1 MLQDRDR
8 QVQEADEK
16 LAYYEDMATTFRAK
30 VQVLEDEATYHKNKW
45 TQLESMRRQD
55 MIGRASQ
62 AVQVLELEKK
72 VVDSH
77 ELAKQLQQQ
86 LLASHV
92 EKMQLDA
99 TLTRQAQRIQLLE
112 DKTNDQDKAVQA
124 ALCQHQESL
133 VAEKTRTQQVE
144 AEVVQL
150 QRLRQVDQEQIQH
163 LTKDMEKVQ
172 ADKATAEAQLR
183 SAHSALHDKD
193 QSISALVEKV
203 SALGQHL
210 KDVQESHARMVDASV
225 HQANSTADSM
235 HQIQNLQVQ
244 IVQLS
249 RARNQCIEW
258 KARHSDR
265 WDADRT
271 TWLAQV
277 TWLQLKV
284 HCQTS
289 QIARLRLQQTQKKAT
304 LTRVVAQVGDMKLA
318 MASLQ
323 QFALAYA
330 TCQPWAPTI
339 AAITMAT
346 DKVVEQR
353 NRAQLERNTA
363 VDRVSHLSAVLEA
376 SEASHCSMGTK
387 LAHRQALSS
396 TLARQLVH
404 ASTQQLA
411 LICFYNW
418 KDVHLR
424 RLVGRWSNAALLV
437 ASPDNPHQERAMP
450 HSAWHLMQSEPHVD
464 FDKIHIPFKPL
475 RRPGVQQA

>member
-1 MLQDRDR
+1 MSGLHLAAPARKALAATSLTLYAKYLETTITALHVKSEQIFRMLQDRDR

-45 TQLESMRRQD
+45 TQVYIFLTLESMRRQD

-92 EKMQLDA
+92 EKVQLDA

-225 HQANSTADSM
+225 DQANSTADSM
-235 HQIQNLQVQ
+235 HQIQVATNLQVQ

-271 TWLAQV
+271 TWLAEV
-277 TWLQLKV
+277 TWLQWKV

-304 LTRVVAQVGDMKLA
+304 LARVVAQVGDMKLA

-346 DKVVEQR
+346 DKVAFWWL
-353 NRAQLERNTA
+353 NNAIGLN
-363 VDRVSHLSAVLEA
+363 S
-376 SEASHCSMGTK
+376 SE
-387 LAHRQALSS
+387 
-396 TLARQLVH
+396 
-404 ASTQQLA
+404 
-411 LICFYNW
+411 I
-418 KDVHLR
+418 
-424 RLVGRWSNAALLV
+424 LLWIV
-437 ASPDNPHQERAMP
+437 
-450 HSAWHLMQSEPHVD
+450 
-464 FDKIHIPFKPL
+464 
-475 RRPGVQQA
+475 

>member
-124 ALCQHQESL
+124 
-133 VAEKTRTQQVE
+133 
-144 AEVVQL
+144 
-150 QRLRQVDQEQIQH
+150 IQH

-210 KDVQESHARMVDASV
+210 KDVQESHARM
-225 HQANSTADSM
+225 
-235 HQIQNLQVQ
+235 
-244 IVQLS
+244 
-249 RARNQCIEW
+249 W

-277 TWLQLKV
+277 TWLQWKV

-346 DKVVEQR
+346 DKVAFWFFSR
-353 NRAQLERNTA
+353 GI
-363 VDRVSHLSAVLEA
+363 D
-376 SEASHCSMGTK
+376 
-387 LAHRQALSS
+387 
-396 TLARQLVH
+396 
-404 ASTQQLA
+404 
-411 LICFYNW
+411 
-418 KDVHLR
+418 
-424 RLVGRWSNAALLV
+424 
-437 ASPDNPHQERAMP
+437 
-450 HSAWHLMQSEPHVD
+450 
-464 FDKIHIPFKPL
+464 
-475 RRPGVQQA
+475 